1 MKFYPYG
8 KGEGLE
14 KVSAMLKGGAQ
25 KVLGSVVRRIL
36 KFKPY

>member
-14 KVSAMLKGGAQ
+14 KVSAMLKGGGTTSFRVGCKAYLE
-25 KVLGSVVRRIL
+25 V
-36 KFKPY
+36 